1 MFDFLKRFNKASEQQ
16 AEVPP
21 ANPELLLRHL
31 EWTSVRRLDGQLQGD
46 YKTLF
51 RGSGLMLADLREYQL
66 HDDVRHIDWNVTA
79 RMRTPYVRE
88 HLEDREIS
96 AWFIVDLTGSIH
108 FGSKSMSKI
117 DLATRYVATLARL
130 LTS

>member
-1 MFDFLKRFNKASEQQ
+1 MFEFLKRFNKASEQQ

-51 RGSGLMLADLREYQL
+51 RGS
-66 HDDVRHIDWNVTA
+66 
-79 RMRTPYVRE
+79 
-88 HLEDREIS
+88 
-96 AWFIVDLTGSIH
+96 
-108 FGSKSMSKI
+108 
-117 DLATRYVATLARL
+117 
-130 LTS
+130 